1 VKVENW
7 VTFNIILFSVTI
19 ISQSFFLVPLSQPI
33 QQLPD
38 FPDVY
43 WFFEGKP
50 LAYQARDLV
59 VIFLPDNNKAS
70 Y

>member
-1 VKVENW
+1 LKVENW
-7 VTFNIILFSVTI
+7 VTFKIILLCVLYD
-19 ISQSFFLVPLSQPI
+19 SQSFFYVPRCHPI

-43 WFFEGKP
+43 WFEGKP
-50 LAYQARDLV
+50 LEYQARDLV

>member
-1 VKVENW
+1 LKVENW
-7 VTFNIILFSVTI
+7 VTIKIILFSVITQPI
-19 ISQSFFLVPLSQPI
+19 FFVPHCLPI

-43 WFFEGKP
+43 WFEGKP
-50 LAYQARDLV
+50 LEYQARDLV
-59 VIFLPDNNKAS
+59 VFLPDNNAS